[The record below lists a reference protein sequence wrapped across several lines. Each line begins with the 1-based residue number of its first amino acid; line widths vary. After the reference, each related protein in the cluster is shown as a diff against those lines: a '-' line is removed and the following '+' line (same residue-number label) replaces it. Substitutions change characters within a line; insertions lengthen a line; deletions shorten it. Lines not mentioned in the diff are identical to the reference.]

1 MHPNMLTYVCGE
13 TSTQSVREKLPGQ
26 RRWAHT
32 SELSCVEWGHFEVLK
47 KPSSFHLHHY
57 QLPCGVSAM
66 ATNTRHTLTQT
77 RRHTPSPYFS
87 LVVLT
92 HIVLPHF
99 TIKKK
104 EEKTATQ
111 RRAPTLRDC
120 GVDINLFGSDNKCN
134 NKKNVSVHSS
144 QPLGKEWHDENTFI
158 FLNFLCLSP
167 TFLQCFS
174 LRRCYRTTVL
184 HHVAMSKST
193 DCWP

>member
-1 MHPNMLTYVCGE
+1 MHPNMLTYVCGK

-47 KPSSFHLHHY
+47 KTSSFHLHHY

-104 EEKTATQ
+104 EKKRQPHKEERQPCVTAALTSTCLDQ
-111 RRAPTLRDC
+111 ITNATT
-120 GVDINLFGSDNKCN
+120 
-134 NKKNVSVHSS
+134 KK
-144 QPLGKEWHDENTFI
+144 
-158 FLNFLCLSP
+158 
-167 TFLQCFS
+167 
-174 LRRCYRTTVL
+174 
-184 HHVAMSKST
+184 MSA
-193 DCWP
+193 CIAANR